1 MLDNLITSEE
11 YDESILSNKDLNKA
25 LGQKANQNR
34 KNNQIRKSLN
44 KQNKKQQKPKQ
55 NQQDAVNELINGGA
69 VEPKQNKNNQNQPK
83 QSKTQKGKQTKVVE
97 IDENGIVENQSK
109 KGKANNLKISF
120 LGGLGEIG
128 KNMTVVEYG
137 KDIVVIDCG
146 VMFPSLD
153 MLGIDLVVPDI
164 TYLVEN
170 KEKIRGFVITHGHE
184 DHIGSV
190 PYVVNEIKAPIYA
203 SKMTCGLIKKK
214 MEEHKK
220 VEYKTIAVKPKQK
233 ITLGCF
239 EIEFIHVN
247 HAIPGAFALA
257 IKTPV
262 GMIVH
267 TGDFKVDLTPVY
279 DEKFDLHSFAELGKK
294 GVLLYMAD
302 STNAEREGYSLSER
316 VVAKTLE
323 KLFIENKE
331 RRMVVAAFAS
341 NVDRMQEVMNLA
353 EKYKRKVVLTGRS
366 MVNVTDVATQIGEMS
381 VNKNNIIEVEKM
393 KNYKDSE
400 ILILST
406 GSQGEPNS
414 ALSRMANGEFKGIEI
429 GDNDTIIFSSSP
441 IPGNEKSINNSI
453 NKLITMGAKVIYNE
467 LEQVHASGHA
477 CKEEQKLMLNLIR
490 PKYFVPVH
498 GEQKHL
504 LAQKETAIA
513 VGMDKHN
520 VLLPTLG
527 MQVEVNKN
535 LLKVGGTVPFGSR
548 LIDGAGIGEMESNVL
563 KERKQLSEDGICV
576 VILNVNARQG
586 KLNARPEIVS
596 RGFTY
601 MGEAQSWLEDAKSAI
616 ENSIDADA
624 VRARDYLNV
633 KVALRKA
640 LTNYLNKKLKRRPM
654 IIPIIIESND

>member
-1 MLDNLITSEE
+1 MLDNLMTSEE
-11 YDESILSNKDLNKA
+11 FDESIISNKDLNKA
-25 LGQKANQNR
+25 LGNKSNQNR
-34 KNNQIRKSLN
+34 KNNQARKNSN
-44 KQNKKQQKPKQ
+44 KQNNQKQ
-55 NQQDAVNELINGGA
+55 NN
-69 VEPKQNKNNQNQPK
+69 KQNN
-83 QSKTQKGKQTKVVE
+83 SQTKTKKVEVKEVVKVS
-97 IDENGIVENQSK
+97 ENGEINPK
-109 KGKANNLKISF
+109 KNKGNNLKISF

-128 KNMTVVEYG
+128 KNMTVIEYG
-137 KDIVVIDCG
+137 KDMFVIDCG
-146 VMFPSLD
+146 VMFPSVD

-184 DHIGSV
+184 DHIGSI

-220 VEYKTIAVKPKQK
+220 VEYKTNVVKAKQK

-262 GMIVH
+262 GMLVH

-279 DEKFDLHSFAELGKK
+279 DEKFDLHTFAELGKK

-302 STNAEREGYSLSER
+302 STNAERNGYSLSER
-316 VVAKTLE
+316 VVAQTLE
-323 KLFIENKE
+323 KLFIENKD

-366 MVNVTDVATQIGEMS
+366 MVNVTDVATQIGEMT

-414 ALSRMANGEFKGIEI
+414 ALSRMTAGEFKGIEI
-429 GDNDTIIFSSSP
+429 GENDTIIFSSSP
-441 IPGNEKSINNSI
+441 IPGNEKSVNTVI
-453 NKLITMGAKVIYNE
+453 NKLIMQGAKVIYNE

-477 CKEEQKLMLNLIR
+477 CKEEQKLMLNLVN

-504 LAQKETAIA
+504 LAQRETAMS

-520 VLLPTLG
+520 VLLPMLG
-527 MQVEVNKN
+527 MQIEVNKN

-586 KLNARPEIVS
+586 KLNSRPEIVS

-601 MGEAQSWLEDAKSAI
+601 MGEAQSWLDDAKSAI

-624 VRARDYLNV
+624 VRARDYLSV

>member
-1 MLDNLITSEE
+1 MNENLMTSEE
-11 YDESILSNKDLNKA
+11 FDSSVKTNADLNPSQNKII
-25 LGQKANQNR
+25 KKKITKNVNQR
-34 KNNQIRKSLN
+34 NNQHRIN
-44 KQNKKQQKPKQ
+44 KKPIQKGNENKVIEINENGEINPQNKK
-55 NQQDAVNELINGGA
+55 
-69 VEPKQNKNNQNQPK
+69 
-83 QSKTQKGKQTKVVE
+83 SKG
-97 IDENGIVENQSK
+97 
-109 KGKANNLKISF
+109 NNLKISF
-120 LGGLGEIG
+120 LGGIGEIG
-128 KNMTVVEYG
+128 KNMTVLEYG

-170 KEKIRGFVITHGHE
+170 KDKVRGFVITHGHE

-214 MEEHKK
+214 MEEHKR

-247 HAIPGAFALA
+247 HAIPGAYALA

-267 TGDFKVDLTPVY
+267 TGDYKVDLTPVY
-279 DEKFDLHSFAELGKK
+279 DEKFDLHTFAELGKK

-302 STNAEREGYSLSER
+302 STNAERAGYSLSER
-316 VVAKTLE
+316 VVAQTLE
-323 KLFIENKE
+323 KLFIENKD

-366 MVNVTDVATQIGEMS
+366 MVNVTDVATQIGEMT

-414 ALSRMANGEFKGIEI
+414 ALSRMTAGEFKGIEI
-429 GDNDTIIFSSSP
+429 GENDTIIFSSSP
-441 IPGNEKSINNSI
+441 IPGNEKSVNNVI
-453 NKLITMGAKVIYNE
+453 NKLIMQGAKVIYNE

-477 CKEEQKLMLNLIR
+477 CKEEQKLMLNLVR
-490 PKYFVPVH
+490 PKYFIPVH

-504 LAQKETAIA
+504 LAQRETAMS

-520 VLLPTLG
+520 VLLPMLG

-576 VILNVNARQG
+576 VILNVNAKQG
-586 KLNARPEIVS
+586 TLNSRPEIVS

-601 MGEAQSWLEDAKSAI
+601 MGEAQTWLEDAKSTI
-616 ENSIDADA
+616 ENSIDSDA
-624 VRARDYLNV
+624 VRSRDYLSV

-654 IIPIIIESND
+654 IIPIIIETND

>member
-1 MLDNLITSEE
+1 MLDNLMTSEE
-11 YDESILSNKDLNKA
+11 FDESILSNKDLNKA
-25 LGQKANQNR
+25 MGNKSNQTRKQNQAR
-34 KNNQIRKSLN
+34 KNLN
-44 KQNKKQQKPKQ
+44 KQNNKQQ
-55 NQQDAVNELINGGA
+55 N
-69 VEPKQNKNNQNQPK
+69 QNKNQPK
-83 QSKTQKGKQTKVVE
+83 SKPQQKKVEVQEVVE
-97 IDENGIVENQSK
+97 VNENGIVENQSK
-109 KGKANNLKISF
+109 KGKTNNLKVSF

-128 KNMTVVEYG
+128 KNMTVLEYG

-146 VMFPSLD
+146 VMFPSID

-214 MEEHKK
+214 MEEHKR
-220 VEYKTIAVKPKQK
+220 VEYKTIAVKAKQK

-262 GMIVH
+262 GTIVH
-267 TGDFKVDLTPVY
+267 TGDFKIDLTPVY

-323 KLFIENKE
+323 KLFVENKD

-429 GDNDTIIFSSSP
+429 GENDTVIFSSSP
-441 IPGNEKSINNSI
+441 IPGNEKSINNVI
-453 NKLITMGAKVIYNE
+453 NRLIMMGAKVIYNE

-504 LAQKETAIA
+504 LAQKETAMA

-520 VLLPTLG
+520 VLLPMLG

-576 VILNVNARQG
+576 VILNVNAKQG
-586 KLNARPEIVS
+586 KLNSRPEIVS

-601 MGEAQSWLEDAKSAI
+601 MGEAQSWLEDAKNAI

-624 VRARDYLNV
+624 VRSRDYLNV
-633 KVALRKA
+633 KIALRKA

>member
-1 MLDNLITSEE
+1 MTSEE
-11 YDESILSNKDLNKA
+11 FDESILGNIDLNKN
-25 LGQKANQNR
+25 NQTR

-44 KQNKKQQKPKQ
+44 KKLNNQKNSNKKPK
-55 NQQDAVNELINGGA
+55 NDETIKELIQGGA
-69 VEPKQNKNNQNQPK
+69 KQT
-83 QSKTQKGKQTKVVE
+83 KTQKVEVKEEIVVG
-97 IDENGIVENQSK
+97 ENGEINPQK
-109 KGKANNLKISF
+109 KGKGNNLKISF

-128 KNMTVVEYG
+128 KNMTVIEYG

-220 VEYKTIAVKPKQK
+220 VEYKTIAVKAKQK

-267 TGDFKVDLTPVY
+267 TGDYKIDLTPVY

-302 STNAEREGYSLSER
+302 STNAEREGYSLSEK

-323 KLFIENKE
+323 KLFVENRD

-414 ALSRMANGEFKGIEI
+414 ALSRMAGGEFKGIEI
-429 GDNDTIIFSSSP
+429 GENDTVIFSSSP
-441 IPGNEKSINNSI
+441 IPGNEKSINNVI
-453 NKLITMGAKVIYNE
+453 NKLIMMGAKVIYNE

-477 CKEEQKLMLNLIR
+477 CKEEQKLMLNLVR

-504 LAQKETAIA
+504 LAQKETAMS

-520 VLLPTLG
+520 VLLPMLG
-527 MQVEVNKN
+527 MQIEVNKN
-535 LLKVGGTVPFGSR
+535 LLKAGGTVPFGSR

-576 VILNVNARQG
+576 VILNVNAKQG
-586 KLNARPEIVS
+586 KLNSRPEIVS

-601 MGEAQSWLEDAKSAI
+601 MGEAQSWLDDAKNAI

-633 KVALRKA
+633 KIALRKA

>member
-1 MLDNLITSEE
+1 MLDNLMTSEE
-11 YDESILSNKDLNKA
+11 FDESIISNKDLNKA
-25 LGQKANQNR
+25 LGQKSNQNR
-34 KNNQIRKSLN
+34 KNNQARKNLN
-44 KQNKKQQKPKQ
+44 NQKEKQNKSNP
-55 NQQDAVNELINGGA
+55 
-69 VEPKQNKNNQNQPK
+69 
-83 QSKTQKGKQTKVVE
+83 KQTKNFDVKEEIVVS
-97 IDENGIVENQSK
+97 ENGEINTQK
-109 KGKANNLKISF
+109 KNKGNNLKISF
-120 LGGLGEIG
+120 LGGIGEIG
-128 KNMTVVEYG
+128 KNMTVIEYG

-164 TYLVEN
+164 SYLNEN

-220 VEYKTIAVKPKQK
+220 VEYKTIAVKAKQK

-267 TGDFKVDLTPVY
+267 TGDYKIDLTPVY

-302 STNAEREGYSLSER
+302 STNAEREGYSLSEK

-323 KLFIENKE
+323 KLFVENKE

-393 KNYKDSE
+393 KNYKDGE

-414 ALSRMANGEFKGIEI
+414 ALSRMAGGEFKGIEI
-429 GDNDTIIFSSSP
+429 GENDTVIFSSSP
-441 IPGNEKSINNSI
+441 IPGNEKSINNVI
-453 NKLITMGAKVIYNE
+453 NKLIMMGAKVIYNE

-477 CKEEQKLMLNLIR
+477 CKEEQKLMLNLVR

-520 VLLPTLG
+520 VLLPMLG
-527 MQVEVNKN
+527 MQIEVNKN
-535 LLKVGGTVPFGSR
+535 LLKAGGTVPFGSR

-576 VILNVNARQG
+576 VILNVNAKQG
-586 KLNARPEIVS
+586 KLNSRPEIVS

-601 MGEAQSWLEDAKSAI
+601 MGEAQSWLDDAKNAI
-616 ENSIDADA
+616 ENSIDSDA

>member
-1 MLDNLITSEE
+1 M
-11 YDESILSNKDLNKA
+11 
-25 LGQKANQNR
+25 
-34 KNNQIRKSLN
+34 
-44 KQNKKQQKPKQ
+44 
-55 NQQDAVNELINGGA
+55 
-69 VEPKQNKNNQNQPK
+69 
-83 QSKTQKGKQTKVVE
+83 
-97 IDENGIVENQSK
+97 
-109 KGKANNLKISF
+109 F

-128 KNMTVVEYG
+128 KNMTVLEYG

-146 VMFPSLD
+146 VMFPTFD

-190 PYVVNEIKAPIYA
+190 PYVVNEINAPIYA

-262 GMIVH
+262 GMVVH
-267 TGDFKVDLTPVY
+267 TGDFKIDLTPIY
-279 DEKFDLHSFAELGKK
+279 DEKFDFHSFAELGKK

-302 STNAEREGYSLSER
+302 STNAEREGYSMSER
-316 VVAKTLE
+316 KVGETLE
-323 KLFIENKE
+323 KLFHENKE
-331 RRMVVAAFAS
+331 RRMIVAAFAS
-341 NVDRMQEVMNLA
+341 NVDRMQEVINLA

-366 MVNVTDVATQIGEMS
+366 MVNVTDVATQIGEMKI
-381 VNKNNIIEVEKM
+381 NKANIIEVEKM
-393 KNYKDSE
+393 KNFKDSE
-400 ILILST
+400 LLILST

-441 IPGNEKSINNSI
+441 IPGNEKSVNNSI
-453 NKLITMGAKVIYNE
+453 NKLISLGAKVIYSQ
-467 LEQVHASGHA
+467 LEDVHASGHA
-477 CKEEQKLMLNLIR
+477 YKEEQKIMLNLIR
-490 PKYFVPVH
+490 PKFFMPVH

-504 LAQKETAIA
+504 LAQRETAIS
-513 VGMDKHN
+513 VGMDRHN
-520 VLLPTLG
+520 ILLPMLG
-527 MQVEVNKN
+527 MRVELNKN
-535 LLKVGGTVPFGSR
+535 FIKCTGTVPFGSR
-548 LIDGAGIGEMESNVL
+548 LIDGAGIGGLESNVL
-563 KERKQLSEDGICV
+563 KERKQLSEDGLCV
-576 VILNVNARQG
+576 VILNVNPQKG
-586 KLNARPEIVS
+586 ELNGRPEIIS

-601 MGEAQSWLEDAKSAI
+601 MGEAQTWLEDARVAI
-616 ENSIDADA
+616 VNSIDEELLKK
-624 VRARDYLNV
+624 RDYMNI
-633 KVALRKA
+633 KIALRKS
-640 LTNYLNKKLKRRPM
+640 LTNYLNKKLKRKPM

>member
-1 MLDNLITSEE
+1 MNENLITSEE
-11 YDESILSNKDLNKA
+11 FDKSIKTNKDLRSSKTNSKVRKPN
-25 LGQKANQNR
+25 LH
-34 KNNQIRKSLN
+34 KNNPQKQQQQTR
-44 KQNKKQQKPKQ
+44 QNKV
-55 NQQDAVNELINGGA
+55 DANLEMNNPNE
-69 VEPKQNKNNQNQPK
+69 NKK
-83 QSKTQKGKQTKVVE
+83 SKG
-97 IDENGIVENQSK
+97 
-109 KGKANNLKISF
+109 NNLKVMF
-120 LGGLGEIG
+120 LGGIGEIG
-128 KNMTVVEYG
+128 KNITVLEYG

-170 KEKIRGFVITHGHE
+170 KEKVRGFVITHGHE

-220 VEYKTIAVKPKQK
+220 VEYKIVAVKPKQK

-247 HAIPGAFALA
+247 HAIPGAYALA

-262 GMIVH
+262 GMVVH
-267 TGDFKVDLTPVY
+267 TGDYKVDLTPVY

-294 GVLLYMAD
+294 GVLLFMSD
-302 STNAEREGYSLSER
+302 STNAEREGFSLSER
-316 VVAKTLE
+316 VVASTLE
-323 KLFIENKE
+323 KLFIENKD

-366 MVNVTDVATQIGEMS
+366 MVNVTDVATQIGEMT

-393 KNYKDSE
+393 KNYKDGE

-414 ALSRMANGEFKGIEI
+414 ALSRMTAGEFKGIEI
-429 GDNDTIIFSSSP
+429 GENDTIIFSSSP
-441 IPGNEKSINNSI
+441 IPGNEKAVNNVI
-453 NKLITMGAKVIYNE
+453 NKLIMQGAKVIYSQ

-477 CKEEQKLMLNLIR
+477 CKEEIKLMLNLVR
-490 PKYFVPVH
+490 PKYFIPVH

-504 LAQKETAIA
+504 LAQSETAVA

-520 VLLPTLG
+520 VLLPMLG

-535 LLKVGGTVPFGSR
+535 LLKATGTVPFGSR

-586 KLNARPEIVS
+586 TLNSRPEIVS

-601 MGEAQSWLEDAKSAI
+601 MGEAQTWLDDAKYAI
-616 ENSIDADA
+616 EKSIDADA
-624 VRARDYLNV
+624 VRSRDYLNV
-633 KVALRKA
+633 KIALRKA

>member
-1 MLDNLITSEE
+1 MIDNLMTSEE
-11 YDESILSNKDLNKA
+11 FDESILHNKDLN
-25 LGQKANQNR
+25 QTR

-44 KQNKKQQKPKQ
+44 KKLNNQKQ
-55 NQQDAVNELINGGA
+55 NNKPTAKDAVSNLINGCA
-69 VEPKQNKNNQNQPK
+69 VEKKNQNKNSQ
-83 QSKTQKGKQTKVVE
+83 QKNKKVEVKEE
-97 IDENGIVENQSK
+97 IVVTENGEINPQK
-109 KGKANNLKISF
+109 KGKGNNLKISF
-120 LGGLGEIG
+120 LGGIGEIG
-128 KNMTVVEYG
+128 KNMTVLEYG

-164 TYLVEN
+164 SYLVEN
-170 KEKIRGFVITHGHE
+170 KEKVRGFVITHGHE

-220 VEYKTIAVKPKQK
+220 VEYKTISVKPKQK

-247 HAIPGAFALA
+247 HAIPGAYALA
-257 IKTPV
+257 IRTPV

-279 DEKFDLHSFAELGKK
+279 DEKFDLHTFAELGKK

-302 STNAEREGYSLSER
+302 STNAERQGYSLSER
-316 VVAKTLE
+316 VVAQTLE
-323 KLFIENKE
+323 KLFIENKD

-366 MVNVTDVATQIGEMS
+366 MVNVTDVATQIGEMT

-414 ALSRMANGEFKGIEI
+414 ALSRMTAGEFKGIEI
-429 GDNDTIIFSSSP
+429 GENDTIIFSSSP
-441 IPGNEKSINNSI
+441 IPGNEKSVNTVI
-453 NKLITMGAKVIYNE
+453 NKLIMQGAKVIYNE

-477 CKEEQKLMLNLIR
+477 CKEEQKLMLNLVN

-504 LAQKETAIA
+504 LAQRETAMS

-520 VLLPTLG
+520 VLLPMLG

-586 KLNARPEIVS
+586 KLNSRPEIVS

-601 MGEAQSWLEDAKSAI
+601 MGEAQSWLDEAKSAI

-624 VRARDYLNV
+624 VRSRDYLSV

>member
-1 MLDNLITSEE
+1 MIDNLITSEE
-11 YDESILSNKDLNKA
+11 FDKSVKTNKDLNSSKP
-25 LGQKANQNR
+25 N
-34 KNNQIRKSLN
+34 LN
-44 KQNKKQQKPKQ
+44 KKKSTPNSAKKITKQ
-55 NQQDAVNELINGGA
+55 NVTIS
-69 VEPKQNKNNQNQPK
+69 KNSSQTK
-83 QSKTQKGKQTKVVE
+83 QSKPKTE
-97 IDENGIVENQSK
+97 SK
-109 KGKANNLKISF
+109 PKNNLKVSF
-120 LGGLGEIG
+120 LGGIGEIG
-128 KNMTVVEYG
+128 KNMTVLEYG
-137 KDIVVIDCG
+137 NDIVVIDCG
-146 VMFPSLD
+146 VMFPSTD

-170 KEKIRGFVITHGHE
+170 QSKIRGFVVTHGHE

-214 MEEHKK
+214 MEEHRK
-220 VEYKTIAVKPKQK
+220 VEYKTIAVKAKQK

-262 GMIVH
+262 GMVVH
-267 TGDFKVDLTPVY
+267 TGDYKIDLTPVY
-279 DEKFDLHSFAELGKK
+279 DEKFDLHSFAELGSK
-294 GVLLYMAD
+294 GVLLYMSD

-331 RRMVVAAFAS
+331 KRLVVAAFAS

-353 EKYKRKVVLTGRS
+353 EKYGRKVVLTGRS

-381 VNKNNIIEVEKM
+381 VNKTNIIEVEKM

-414 ALSRMANGEFKGIEI
+414 ALSRMAAGEFKGIEI
-429 GDNDTIIFSSSP
+429 GENDCIIFSSSP
-441 IPGNEKSINNSI
+441 IPGNEKSINNVI
-453 NKLITMGAKVIYNE
+453 NRLIMLGAKVIYNE

-477 CKEEQKLMLNLIR
+477 CKEEQKLMLNLVK
-490 PKYFVPVH
+490 PKYFIPVH

-504 LAQKETAIA
+504 LAQKETAQS

-520 VLLPTLG
+520 VLLPMLG

-535 LLKVGGTVPFGSR
+535 FLKATGTVPFGSR

-576 VILNVNARQG
+576 VILNVNAKQG
-586 KLNARPEIVS
+586 TLNSRPEIVS

-601 MGEAQSWLEDAKSAI
+601 MGEAQTWLDDAKAAI
-616 ENSIDADA
+616 ENSIDADL
-624 VRARDYLNV
+624 VRNRDYLNV
-633 KVALRKA
+633 KINLRKA
-640 LTNYLNKKLKRRPM
+640 LTNYLNKKLKRKPM

>member
-11 YDESILSNKDLNKA
+11 FDSSVKTNKDLNSSKT
-25 LGQKANQNR
+25 N
-34 KNNQIRKSLN
+34 LN
-44 KQNKKQQKPKQ
+44 KKKPAQKSATKSTNKKVEKSDNKPKT
-55 NQQDAVNELINGGA
+55 ESK
-69 VEPKQNKNNQNQPK
+69 PK
-83 QSKTQKGKQTKVVE
+83 
-97 IDENGIVENQSK
+97 
-109 KGKANNLKISF
+109 NNLKVSF
-120 LGGLGEIG
+120 LGGIGEIG
-128 KNMTVVEYG
+128 KNMTVLEYG
-137 KDIVVIDCG
+137 NDMVVIDCG
-146 VMFPSLD
+146 VMFPSTD

-170 KEKIRGFVITHGHE
+170 QNKIRGFVVTHGHE

-220 VEYKTIAVKPKQK
+220 VEYKTIAVKAKQK

-262 GMIVH
+262 GMVVH
-267 TGDFKVDLTPVY
+267 TGDYKIDLTPVY
-279 DEKFDLHSFAELGKK
+279 DEKFDLHSFAELGSK
-294 GVLLYMAD
+294 GVLLYLSD

-331 RRMVVAAFAS
+331 KRLVVAAFAS

-353 EKYKRKVVLTGRS
+353 EKHNRKVVLTGRS

-414 ALSRMANGEFKGIEI
+414 ALSRMAGGEFKGIEI

-441 IPGNEKSINNSI
+441 IPGNEKSINNVI
-453 NKLITMGAKVIYNE
+453 NRLIMLGAKVIYNE

-477 CKEEQKLMLNLIR
+477 CKEEQKLMLNLVK
-490 PKYFVPVH
+490 PKYFIPVH

-504 LAQKETAIA
+504 LAQRETAES

-520 VLLPTLG
+520 VLLPMLG

-535 LLKVGGTVPFGSR
+535 FLKATGTVPFGSR

-586 KLNARPEIVS
+586 TLNSRPEIVS

-601 MGEAQSWLEDAKSAI
+601 MGEAQTWLDDAKAAI

-624 VRARDYLNV
+624 VRSRDYLNV
-633 KVALRKA
+633 KMSLRKA

>member
-11 YDESILSNKDLNKA
+11 FDKSIKTNKDLNSSKP
-25 LGQKANQNR
+25 N
-34 KNNQIRKSLN
+34 LN
-44 KQNKKQQKPKQ
+44 KKNAAAKGENKASSKPKQ
-55 NQQDAVNELINGGA
+55 SSK
-69 VEPKQNKNNQNQPK
+69 PKSETKPK
-83 QSKTQKGKQTKVVE
+83 
-97 IDENGIVENQSK
+97 
-109 KGKANNLKISF
+109 NNLKVSF
-120 LGGLGEIG
+120 LGGIGEIG
-128 KNMTVVEYG
+128 KNMTVLEYG
-137 KDIVVIDCG
+137 NDIVVIDCG
-146 VMFPSLD
+146 VMFPSTD

-170 KEKIRGFVITHGHE
+170 QNKIRGFVVTHGHE

-220 VEYKTIAVKPKQK
+220 VEYKTIAVKAKQK

-262 GMIVH
+262 GMVVH
-267 TGDFKVDLTPVY
+267 TGDYKIDLTPVY
-279 DEKFDLHSFAELGKK
+279 DEKFDLHSFAELGSK
-294 GVLLYMAD
+294 GVLLYMSD

-316 VVAKTLE
+316 VVSKTLD

-331 RRMVVAAFAS
+331 KRLVVAAFAS

-353 EKYKRKVVLTGRS
+353 EKHGRKVVLTGRS

-414 ALSRMANGEFKGIEI
+414 ALSRMAAGEFKGIEI
-429 GDNDTIIFSSSP
+429 GENDCIIFSSSP
-441 IPGNEKSINNSI
+441 IPGNEKSINNVI
-453 NKLITMGAKVIYNE
+453 NRLIMLGAKVIYNE

-477 CKEEQKLMLNLIR
+477 CKEEQKLMLNLIK
-490 PKYFVPVH
+490 PKYFIPVH

-504 LAQKETAIA
+504 LAQRETAEA

-520 VLLPTLG
+520 VLLPMLG

-535 LLKVGGTVPFGSR
+535 FLKATGTVPFGSR

-586 KLNARPEIVS
+586 TLNSRPEIVS

-601 MGEAQSWLEDAKSAI
+601 MGEAQTWLDDAKTAI
-616 ENSIDADA
+616 ENSIDADL
-624 VRARDYLNV
+624 VRSRDYLNV
-633 KVALRKA
+633 KINLRKA
-640 LTNYLNKKLKRRPM
+640 LTNYLNKKLKRKPM

>member
-1 MLDNLITSEE
+1 MENLISSEE
-11 YDESILSNKDLNKA
+11 FDSSIKTDKNFAKKKSNF
-25 LGQKANQNR
+25 R
-34 KNNQIRKSLN
+34 
-44 KQNKKQQKPKQ
+44 KPKPVDALV
-55 NQQDAVNELINGGA
+55 DAVVLPE
-69 VEPKQNKNNQNQPK
+69 E
-83 QSKTQKGKQTKVVE
+83 TETKPA
-97 IDENGIVENQSK
+97 K
-109 KGKANNLKISF
+109 KPRANNLKVMF
-120 LGGLGEIG
+120 LGGIGEIG
-128 KNMTVVEYG
+128 KNMTVLEYG

-170 KEKIRGFVITHGHE
+170 KDKVRGFVITHGHE

-190 PYVVNEIKAPIYA
+190 PYVVNEVNAPIYA

-220 VEYKTIAVKPKQK
+220 VEYKTVAVKPKQK

-262 GMIVH
+262 GMVVH
-267 TGDFKVDLTPVY
+267 TGDFKVDLTPLY
-279 DEKFDLHSFAELGKK
+279 DEKFDLHSFARLGEQ

-302 STNAEREGYSLSER
+302 STNAEREGHSLSER
-316 VVAKTLE
+316 VVGATLE

-353 EKYKRKVVLTGRS
+353 EKYKRRVVLTGRS
-366 MVNVTDVATQIGEMS
+366 MVNVTDVATQIGEMTI
-381 VNKNNIIEVEKM
+381 NKNNIIEVEKM

-400 ILILST
+400 LLILST

-429 GDNDTIIFSSSP
+429 GDNDTVIFSSSP
-441 IPGNEKSINNSI
+441 IPGNEKSVNNSI
-453 NKLITMGAKVIYNE
+453 NKLITLGAKVIYSQ

-477 CKEEQKLMLNLIR
+477 CKEEQKLMLNLVR
-490 PKYFVPVH
+490 PKFFIPVH

-504 LAQKETAIA
+504 LAQRETAVA
-513 VGMDKHN
+513 VGMDRHN

-527 MQVEVNKN
+527 MCVELNKN
-535 LLKVGGTVPFGSR
+535 FMKATGAVPFGSR
-548 LIDGAGIGEMESNVL
+548 LIDGAGIGGLESNVL
-563 KERKQLSEDGICV
+563 KERKQLSEDGLCIV
-576 VILNVNARQG
+576 LLNVNSNRG
-586 KLNARPEIVS
+586 ELNSRPEIVS

-601 MGEAQSWLEDAKSAI
+601 MGEAQTWLEDAKNTI
-616 ENSIDADA
+616 INSIDEDLL
-624 VRARDYLNV
+624 RKKDYLNV
-633 KVALRKA
+633 KINLRKA
-640 LTNYLNKKLKRRPM
+640 LTNYLNKKLKRKPM

>member
-1 MLDNLITSEE
+1 MIDNLMSSEE
-11 YDESILSNKDLNKA
+11 FDSNILTD
-25 LGQKANQNR
+25 
-34 KNNQIRKSLN
+34 KNFT
-44 KQNKKQQKPKQ
+44 KKKTNFRKPKPV
-55 NQQDAVNELINGGA
+55 DAVVDA
-69 VEPKQNKNNQNQPK
+69 
-83 QSKTQKGKQTKVVE
+83 VVE
-97 IDENGIVENQSK
+97 EKKVETQPTK
-109 KGKANNLKISF
+109 KPRANNLKVMF
-120 LGGLGEIG
+120 LGGIGEIG
-128 KNMTVVEYG
+128 KNMTVLEYG

-146 VMFPSLD
+146 VMFPSID

-170 KEKIRGFVITHGHE
+170 KSKIRGFVVTHGHE

-190 PYVVNEIKAPIYA
+190 PYVVNEINAPIYA

-220 VEYKTIAVKPKQK
+220 VEYQTIAVKPKQK
-233 ITLGCF
+233 IQLGCF

-262 GMIVH
+262 GMVVH
-267 TGDFKVDLTPVY
+267 TGDYKIDLTPVY
-279 DEKFDLHSFAELGKK
+279 DEKFDLHSFARLGEQ

-302 STNAEREGYSLSER
+302 STNAEREGHSLSER
-316 VVAKTLE
+316 VVSKTLE

-353 EKYKRKVVLTGRS
+353 EKYKRRVVLTGRS
-366 MVNVTDVATQIGEMS
+366 MVNVTDVATQIGEMKI
-381 VNKNNIIEVEKM
+381 NKNNIIEVEKM
-393 KNYKDSE
+393 KNFKDSE

-414 ALSRMANGEFKGIEI
+414 ALSRMASGEFKGIEI
-429 GDNDTIIFSSSP
+429 GENDTVIFSSSP
-441 IPGNEKSINNSI
+441 IPGNEKSINNII
-453 NKLITMGAKVIYNE
+453 NKLITLGAKVIYNE

-477 CKEEQKLMLNLIR
+477 CKQEQQLMLNLVR
-490 PKYFVPVH
+490 PKFFIPVH

-504 LAQKETAIA
+504 LAQKENAVA

-520 VLLPTLG
+520 VLLPMLG
-527 MQVEVNKN
+527 MCVELNKN
-535 LLKVGGTVPFGSR
+535 FMKATGSVPFGSR
-548 LIDGAGIGEMESNVL
+548 LIDGAGIGGLESNVL
-563 KERKQLSEDGICV
+563 KERKQLSEDGLCIV
-576 VILNVNARQG
+576 LLNVNSNRG
-586 KLNARPEIVS
+586 VLNSRPEIVS

-601 MGEAQSWLEDAKSAI
+601 MGEAQTWLEDAKNAI
-616 ENSIDADA
+616 INSIDEELL
-624 VRARDYLNV
+624 RKKDYLNV
-633 KVALRKA
+633 KMALRKA
-640 LTNYLNKKLKRRPM
+640 LTNYLNKKLKRKPM

>member
-1 MLDNLITSEE
+1 MLDNLMTSEE
-11 YDESILSNKDLNKA
+11 FDASVKTNADLNSTNTKKK
-25 LGQKANQNR
+25 LNQKMNNQKSNSAQTKSNQHKPVQPKTQQQKSVLKQIKKQNR
-34 KNNQIRKSLN
+34 VEVEEVEI
-44 KQNKKQQKPKQ
+44 
-55 NQQDAVNELINGGA
+55 VE
-69 VEPKQNKNNQNQPK
+69 EPK
-83 QSKTQKGKQTKVVE
+83 E
-97 IDENGIVENQSK
+97 ENQSK
-109 KGKANNLKISF
+109 AKPKNNLKVMF
-120 LGGLGEIG
+120 LGGIGEIG
-128 KNMTVVEYG
+128 KNMTVLEYG
-137 KDIVVIDCG
+137 KDIIVIDCG
-146 VMFPSLD
+146 VMFPSND

-170 KEKIRGFVITHGHE
+170 KEKIRGFLITHGHE

-190 PYVVNEIKAPIYA
+190 PYVVNEIKAPMYA

-214 MEEHKK
+214 MEEHRK
-220 VEYKTIAVKPKQK
+220 VEYKTIAVKAKQK

-239 EIEFIHVN
+239 EIQFIHVN

-262 GMIVH
+262 GMVVH
-267 TGDFKVDLTPVY
+267 TGDFKIDLTPIY
-279 DEKFDLHSFAELGKK
+279 DEKFDLHSFAELGSK
-294 GVLLYMAD
+294 GVLLYMSD

-316 VVAKTLE
+316 VVGATLE

-331 RRMVVAAFAS
+331 KRMIVAAFAS

-366 MVNVTDVATQIGEMS
+366 MVNVTDVATQIGEMN
-381 VNKNNIIEVEKM
+381 VNKANFIEVEKM

-429 GDNDTIIFSSSP
+429 GENDTVIFSSSP
-441 IPGNEKSINNSI
+441 IPGNEKSINNVI
-453 NKLITMGAKVIYNE
+453 NKLITLGAKVIYNE

-477 CKEEQKLMLNLIR
+477 CKEEMKLMLNLVK
-490 PKYFVPVH
+490 PKYFIPVH

-504 LAQKETAIA
+504 LAQRETAVA

-520 VLLPTLG
+520 VLLPLLG
-527 MQVEVNKN
+527 MKVEVNKN
-535 LLKVGGTVPFGSR
+535 FLQCTGSVPFGSR

-563 KERKQLSEDGICV
+563 KERKQLSEDGMCIA
-576 VILNVNARQG
+576 ILNVNAKRG
-586 KLNARPEIVS
+586 ELNARPEIIS

-601 MGEAQSWLEDAKSAI
+601 SGEAQTWLEDAKNAI
-616 ENSIDADA
+616 ENAVDADLL
-624 VRARDYLNV
+624 RSRDYLNV
-633 KVALRKA
+633 KLALRKA
-640 LTNYLNKKLKRRPM
+640 LTNYLNKKLKRKPL
-654 IIPIIIESND
+654 IVPIIIESND

>member
-1 MLDNLITSEE
+1 MLDNLMTSEE
-11 YDESILSNKDLNKA
+11 FDESILSNKDLNKA
-25 LGQKANQNR
+25 LGQKSNQNR
-34 KNNQIRKSLN
+34 KNNQARKNSN
-44 KQNKKQQKPKQ
+44 KQKQT
-55 NQQDAVNELINGGA
+55 
-69 VEPKQNKNNQNQPK
+69 QNKQGQNKQAQPK
-83 QSKTQKGKQTKVVE
+83 QQTQKVE
-97 IDENGIVENQSK
+97 VKEEILVSENGEINPQK
-109 KGKANNLKISF
+109 KGKGNNLKISF
-120 LGGLGEIG
+120 LGGIGEIG
-128 KNMTVVEYG
+128 KNMTVLEYG

-170 KEKIRGFVITHGHE
+170 KEKVRGFVVTHGHE

-247 HAIPGAFALA
+247 HAIPGAYALA

-279 DEKFDLHSFAELGKK
+279 DEKFDLHTFAELGKK

-302 STNAEREGYSLSER
+302 STNAERNGYSLSER
-316 VVAKTLE
+316 VVAQTLE
-323 KLFIENKE
+323 KLFIENKD

-366 MVNVTDVATQIGEMS
+366 MVNVTDVATQIGEMTI
-381 VNKNNIIEVEKM
+381 NKANIIEVEKM

-414 ALSRMANGEFKGIEI
+414 ALSRMTAGEFKGIEI
-429 GDNDTIIFSSSP
+429 GENDTIIFSSSP
-441 IPGNEKSINNSI
+441 IPGNEKSVNNVI
-453 NKLITMGAKVIYNE
+453 NKLIMQGAKVIYNE

-477 CKEEQKLMLNLIR
+477 CKEEQTLMLNLIR
-490 PKYFVPVH
+490 PKYFIPVH

-504 LAQKETAIA
+504 LAQRETAMS

-520 VLLPTLG
+520 VLLPMLG

-586 KLNARPEIVS
+586 TLNSRPEIVS

-601 MGEAQSWLEDAKSAI
+601 MGEAQTWLDDAKSAI

-624 VRARDYLNV
+624 VRSRDYLSV

-654 IIPIIIESND
+654 IIPIIIETNE

>member
-1 MLDNLITSEE
+1 MLDNLMTSEE
-11 YDESILSNKDLNKA
+11 FDASILNNKDLNKS
-25 LGQKANQNR
+25 NQTR
-34 KNNQIRKSLN
+34 LNNQIRKNLN
-44 KQNKKQQKPKQ
+44 KKTNQTKNQNKQTTQKS
-55 NQQDAVNELINGGA
+55 
-69 VEPKQNKNNQNQPK
+69 QPK
-83 QSKTQKGKQTKVVE
+83 QVKVVE
-97 IDENGIVENQSK
+97 VNENGVVNQTNKKSK
-109 KGKANNLKISF
+109 GNNLKISF
-120 LGGLGEIG
+120 LGGIGEIG
-128 KNMTVVEYG
+128 KNMTVLEYG

-146 VMFPSLD
+146 VMFPSMD

-164 TYLVEN
+164 SYLVEN
-170 KEKIRGFVITHGHE
+170 KEKVRGFVITHGHE

-247 HAIPGAFALA
+247 HAIPGAYALA

-262 GMIVH
+262 GMVVH
-267 TGDFKVDLTPVY
+267 TGDFKIDLTPVY
-279 DEKFDLHSFAELGKK
+279 DEKFDLHTFAELGKK
-294 GVLLYMAD
+294 GVLLFMSD

-316 VVAKTLE
+316 VVASTLE
-323 KLFIENKE
+323 KLFIENRD

-366 MVNVTDVATQIGEMS
+366 MVNVTDVATQIGEMTI
-381 VNKNNIIEVEKM
+381 NKNNIIEVDKM

-414 ALSRMANGEFKGIEI
+414 ALSRMTAGEFKGIDI
-429 GDNDTIIFSSSP
+429 GENDTVIFSSSP
-441 IPGNEKSINNSI
+441 IPGNEKSVNTVI
-453 NKLITMGAKVIYNE
+453 NKLIMQGAKVIYSQ

-477 CKEEQKLMLNLIR
+477 CKEEMKLMLNLVN
-490 PKYFVPVH
+490 PKYFIPVH

-504 LAQKETAIA
+504 LAQRETAMS

-520 VLLPTLG
+520 VLLPMLG

-535 LLKVGGTVPFGSR
+535 LLKATGTVPFGSR

-563 KERKQLSEDGICV
+563 KERKQLSEDGLCI
-576 VILNVNARQG
+576 VILNVNAKRG
-586 KLNARPEIVS
+586 ELNSRPEIVS

-601 MGEAQSWLEDAKSAI
+601 SGEAQTWLEDAKNAI

-624 VRARDYLNV
+624 VRSRDYLNV
-633 KVALRKA
+633 KLALRKA

-654 IIPIIIESND
+654 IVPIIIESND